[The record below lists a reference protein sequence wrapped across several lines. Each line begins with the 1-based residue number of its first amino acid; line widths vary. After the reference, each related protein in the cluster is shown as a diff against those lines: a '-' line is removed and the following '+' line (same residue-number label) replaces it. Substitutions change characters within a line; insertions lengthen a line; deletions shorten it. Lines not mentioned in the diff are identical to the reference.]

1 MRAFPSAVLVLV
13 RVLRKGEED
22 PTTVVTVV
30 TAAAGPTSGSR
41 SGSTS
46 GAVRVEV
53 VGKGRGVVGVVGVVL
68 LVGVFI

>member
-1 MRAFPSAVLVLV
+1 M

-53 VGKGRGVVGVVGVVL
+53 LGKGRGVVGVVGLVFLAGVL
-68 LVGVFI
+68 V